1 MKNYNK
7 IKKLIANVLN
17 KQDGASL
24 IELALILPIILLMM
38 VGTLDLGSAFVRKME
53 LANAAKA
60 GAQYSMVRKPQD
72 GDVTAIKNAVV
83 ASIGETMTQSTEI
96 DVELYCICDGTRQ
109 ACTNVC
115 VDPNVSAFVNVT
127 VSENYT
133 TPYFNYDWFMSE
145 FPISESLT
153 IQLN

>member
-1 MKNYNK
+1 MQKLDK
-7 IKKLIANVLN
+7 IKKLIIKVTNREE
-17 KQDGASL
+17 GTSL
-24 IELALILPIILLMM
+24 VELALILPVLLLMM

-72 GDVTAIKNAVV
+72 GDVTAIREAVV
-83 ASIGETMTQSTEI
+83 TSIGDSMVQSTNI
-96 DVELYCICDGTRQ
+96 DVVLYCMCQAIRQ

-115 VDPNVSAFVNVT
+115 VDPNVSAFINVT